1 MGSTGGTGPS
11 TSVAMTARVFIFV
24 LASEVMS
31 GWMALC
37 VLSSRLLVA
46 SLAEVLSGRI
56 FLPPYDITV
65 STKT

>member
-1 MGSTGGTGPS
+1 
-11 TSVAMTARVFIFV
+11 MTARVFIFV